1 MEQNNCVV
9 LNDADLQA
17 AAQNGPVAFLNL
29 ILDAIG
35 EMTGDEFGADEMAK
49 LNGNQHALNSL
60 RILRD
65 EFETGGF
72 INLAQDG
79 FGPYIFDNPFA
90 KALRLWG
97 AHDLSQL
104 VYKAKRVFDANRT
117 ELTTVADNDDDFG
130 ALFDRMQPLFEKI
143 EIEVEAELPAAMAAI
158 AAYVDENIEQFVAI
172 RK

>member
-9 LNDADLQA
+9 LDDADLQA
-17 AAQNGPVAFLNL
+17 AAQKGPVAFLNL

-35 EMTGDEFGADEMAK
+35 EVTGDEFGAEAMAK
-49 LNGNQHALNSL
+49 LSGNQHALNSL

-72 INLAQDG
+72 VNLAQDG
-79 FGPYIFDNPFA
+79 FDPYIFDNPFA

-117 ELTTVADNDDDFG
+117 ALTTVVDNDDDFG
-130 ALFDRMQPLFEKI
+130 ALFDKMQPLFEKI
-143 EIEVEAELPAAMAAI
+143 EIEVEAKLPAAMTAI
-158 AAYVDENIEQFVAI
+158 AAYVDQNLEQFIVI

>member
-9 LNDADLQA
+9 LDDADLQA
-17 AAQNGPVAFLNL
+17 AAQKGPVAFLNL

-35 EMTGDEFGADEMAK
+35 EVTGDEFGAEAMAK
-49 LNGNQHALNSL
+49 LSGNQHALNSL

-72 INLAQDG
+72 VNLAQDG

-117 ELTTVADNDDDFG
+117 VLTTVVDNDEDFG
-130 ALFDRMQPLFEKI
+130 ALFDKMQPLFEKI
-143 EIEVEAELPAAMAAI
+143 EVEVEAELPAAMTAI
-158 AAYVDENIEQFVAI
+158 AAYVDQNLEQFIVI

>member
-9 LNDADLQA
+9 VKDADLQA
-17 AAQNGPVAFLNL
+17 AAQNGPVAFLNV

-35 EMTGDEFGADEMAK
+35 EVTGDEFGAEEMAK

-65 EFETGGF
+65 EFEVGGF
-72 INLAQDG
+72 VNLTQDG

-117 ELTTVADNDDDFG
+117 ELTTVADNDEDFG
-130 ALFDRMQPLFEKI
+130 ALFDKMQPLFEKVEL
-143 EIEVEAELPAAMAAI
+143 EIEAELPNAMAAV
-158 AAYVDENIEQFVAI
+158 AAYVDENIEQFI
-172 RK
+172 SIQK